1 MMVEARNVLIKTV
14 ARSLTLPLAC
24 LLPASALAHGAEGG
38 IVLLLPTGYYLAG
51 AAFVV
56 AITFLLFSV
65 MPEGFTRWLYSG
77 ITRLPAIA
85 VPSGAWISLASFLIM
100 VVMVL
105 AGFFGSRDPLLNP
118 LPAVIWTLW
127 WVCLTIAHGLFGDFW
142 RVLNPWSGPLY
153 LMRRVTKRP
162 AGERALLPLPAFLG
176 YAPALAQFYAFAW
189 FELVDLSPSDPARL
203 ATAVSLYWCFNLA
216 AMLVFGEKPWRQRG
230 EPFSLAFFFISRLA
244 PIGFFRT
251 RERKLCLF
259 LCWPGK
265 QLFDLPPLPLSGMAF
280 ILLTLSTVTFDGFSR
295 TFVWLSAIGVN
306 PLQFPGRSAVV
317 VSSSLG
323 ILMAFAALSALFFGS
338 VFLGCRLSGTRPM
351 MPVAGRLIY
360 SIIPI
365 SVAFQLS
372 HYLTLVLVEMQN
384 LMVALSDPFARG
396 WDMFGTADHHV
407 TTSFLF
413 TFEGVQAIFNTQTAA
428 IALGHVV
435 AVILAHALMLDSQRE
450 TARAKRLLFWLELPF
465 AGLMVFYTA
474 FGLWLLST
482 PRI

>member
-1 MMVEARNVLIKTV
+1 MMEEARNVRVWAALCLAI
-14 ARSLTLPLAC
+14 PLAC
-24 LLPASALAHGAEGG
+24 LAPVGALAHGAEGG

-56 AITFLLFSV
+56 AITFLLFSLL
-65 MPEGFTRWLYSG
+65 PDGFTRWLYAR
-77 ITRLPAIA
+77 IIRFAA
-85 VPSGAWISLASFLIM
+85 VAAPPGAWISLASFLAM
-100 VVMVL
+100 TVMVL

-127 WVCLTIAHGLFGDFW
+127 WVCLTIAHGLFGHLW
-142 RVLNPWSGPLY
+142 RVLNPWSGPLH
-153 LMRRVTKRP
+153 LLRRLVKRP
-162 AGERALLPLPAFLG
+162 VGAQALLPLPAVLG
-176 YAPALAQFYAFAW
+176 YLPALVQFYAFAW

-203 ATAVSLYWCFNLA
+203 AIAVSLYWCLNLL
-216 AMLVFGEKPWRQRG
+216 AMLVFGEATWRMRG
-230 EPFSLAFFFISRLA
+230 EPFSLFFFLIAKLS
-244 PIGFFRT
+244 PIGFYRT
-251 RERKLCLF
+251 PERRLCLF

-265 QLFDLPPLPLSGMAF
+265 QLFDLLPLSVSGMAF

-306 PLQFPGRSAVV
+306 PLEFPGRSAVML
-317 VSSSLG
+317 SSSLG
-323 ILMAFAALSALFFGS
+323 ILLAFAALASLFALS
-338 VFLGCRLSGTRPM
+338 VVLGCWLSGTRPM
-351 MPVAGRLIY
+351 LPVAGRLIH

-384 LMVALSDPFARG
+384 LGVAVSDPFARG
-396 WDMFGTADHHV
+396 WDLLGLADHHV

-435 AVILAHALMLDSQRE
+435 AVILAHALMAESAAG
-450 TARAKRLLFWLELPF
+450 TPGHKRRLFWLELPF

>member
-1 MMVEARNVLIKTV
+1 VRVRAVAWCLIV
-14 ARSLTLPLAC
+14 SLAF
-24 LLPASALAHGAEGG
+24 LLPVSSFAHGAEGG

-65 MPEGFTRWLYSG
+65 MPQGFTHRLYGG
-77 ITRLPAIA
+77 IARLPAVA
-85 VPSGAWISLASFLIM
+85 APSGAWISLASFLIM
-100 VVMVL
+100 AVL
-105 AGFFGSRDPLLNP
+105 VLSGFFGSRDPLLNP

-142 RVLNPWSGPLY
+142 RVLNPWSGPLH

-162 AGERALLPLPAFLG
+162 AGERSLLSLPAALG
-176 YAPALAQFYAFAW
+176 YAPALVQFYAFAW

-203 ATAVSLYWCFNLA
+203 AMAVSLYWCFNLA

-244 PIGFFRT
+244 PIGYYR
-251 RERKLCLF
+251 RPDGRLCLF

-265 QLFDLPPLPLSGMAF
+265 QLFDLPPLSASGIAF

-306 PLQFPGRSAVV
+306 PLEFPGRSAVV

-323 ILMAFAALSALFFGS
+323 ILIAFAALSILFFGS
-338 VFLGCRLSGTRPM
+338 VFLGCLLSGTRSVL
-351 MPVAGRLIY
+351 PVAGRLIY

-384 LMVALSDPFARG
+384 LGVALSDPFARG
-396 WDMFGTADHHV
+396 WDLFGMADHHV

-435 AVILAHALMLDSQRE
+435 AVILAHALMLDH
-450 TARAKRLLFWLELPF
+450 AAKTPGKTRRLFWLELPF